1 MKDIVEYIVKSLV
14 TDKDSVSVSEIEKE
28 DETVILVKV
37 ADEDMGRVIGRK
49 GKIASSIRAIVKSI
63 SSRQNKK
70 YFVKFGDNEW
80 LKLQKFSNHRGLRAK

>member
-14 TDKDSVSVSEIEKE
+14 KDKDSVSLTETEGNGEIVIHVNVAE
-28 DETVILVKV
+28 DDI
-37 ADEDMGRVIGRK
+37 GRVIGRK

-70 YFVKFGDNEW
+70 VFVKFGENE
-80 LKLQKFSNHRGLRAK
+80 

>member
-14 TDKDSVSVSEIEKE
+14 KDKDSVSLTETEENGEIVIHVNVAE
-28 DETVILVKV
+28 DDI
-37 ADEDMGRVIGRK
+37 GRVIGRK

-70 YFVKFGDNEW
+70 VFVKFGENE
-80 LKLQKFSNHRGLRAK
+80 